1 MKRLLLI
8 IAIVF
13 ISCSEDVTPQKW
25 DWGDEVVSLTA
36 CDGSYTLIGR
46 RPNGDVYSASVSCGF
61 FYAYKEGDYINA
73 VTVIRVCG

>member
-1 MKRLLLI
+1 M
-8 IAIVF
+8 
-13 ISCSEDVTPQKW
+13 SCAEDVDPIEW
-25 DWGDEVVSLTA
+25 AIGDEIVSLTV
-36 CDGSYTLIGR
+36 CDNNYTLIGR